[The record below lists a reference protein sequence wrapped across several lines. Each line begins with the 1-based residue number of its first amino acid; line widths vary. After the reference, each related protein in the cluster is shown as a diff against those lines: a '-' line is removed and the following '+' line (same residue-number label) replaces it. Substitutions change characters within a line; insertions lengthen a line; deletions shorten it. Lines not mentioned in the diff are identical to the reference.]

1 MDDKYYI
8 NDDGMLIGFEDYEEL
23 IAYIK
28 EIYHYEDV
36 CMSEILASLEI
47 RGLSVEATAQLY
59 MEMRNWCGDEV
70 AMIDENGDFV
80 L

>member
-8 NDDGMLIGFEDYEEL
+8 NDDGILIGFEDYEEL

-28 EIYHYEDV
+28 EIYRYEDV
-36 CMSEILASLEI
+36 CMSEILASLEV
-47 RGLSVEATAQLY
+47 RGLSVEATAELY